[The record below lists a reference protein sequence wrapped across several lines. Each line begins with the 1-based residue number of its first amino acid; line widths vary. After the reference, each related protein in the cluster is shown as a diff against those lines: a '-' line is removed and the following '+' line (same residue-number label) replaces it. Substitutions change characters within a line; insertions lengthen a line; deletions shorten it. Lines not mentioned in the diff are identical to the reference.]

1 MKTVDALI
9 FELENLGFEKL
20 NGIIP
25 SRDLKIL
32 KNITTLIKHKSYI
45 TENQGKLLIK
55 ILKENTTALTA
66 FVSDLVEVT
75 TLPVWKNNFK
85 VINKI
90 KEISIFQENVGSFKI
105 KIKYSFDKDVKKA
118 ISTLNKKIGAI
129 LFDSN
134 NEHSYLLTEKNII
147 EIYNTLN
154 PLKFQFSPEF
164 LEFYKKI
171 DQIDQDQVFENLKF
185 DQLFETRLKKF
196 TNFVKVEDPLLILDR
211 KILHQYF
218 FDHDFDEDTKKTL
231 SYKIANRSVNKVFI
245 NQFVYSL
252 DNILESLQQL
262 KRSKILLIFDDYK
275 INECTSNLQLIKS
288 LIANHN
294 IQQVGI
300 YFRFDNKTDGS
311 NFNRLVGE
319 YAFNSKLD
327 ENTQIVGLANAKLP
341 KFLLKNDWYPDAV
354 ISFTNNLRNNRTDTY
369 CNSCDLIIYYANT
382 NPMISY
388 YDEIL

>member
-1 MKTVDALI
+1 L
-9 FELENLGFEKL
+9 
-20 NGIIP
+20 
-25 SRDLKIL
+25 
-32 KNITTLIKHKSYI
+32 TT
-45 TENQGKLLIK
+45 
-55 ILKENTTALTA
+55 
-66 FVSDLVEVT
+66 FVSDLVEVI
-75 TLPVWKNNFK
+75 TLPVWKTDFK

-90 KEISIFQENVGSFKI
+90 KEINIVQENIGIFNI

-118 ISTLNKKIGAI
+118 ISTLNKKIGSAVGSA
-129 LFDSN
+129 FFHSN
-134 NEHSYLLTEKNII
+134 NEHYYLLTEKNII
-147 EIYNTLN
+147 EIYNILS
-154 PLKFQFSPEF
+154 PLKFQFPPEF

-171 DQIDQDQVFENLKF
+171 NQIDQDQVFENLKF
-185 DQLFETRLKKF
+185 DRLFETRLKKF

-288 LIANHN
+288 LIASHS

-300 YFRFDNKTDGS
+300 YFRFDSNTDGS
-311 NFNRLVGE
+311 NFNKLVGE
-319 YAFNSKLD
+319 YAFNNKLD
-327 ENTQIVGLANAKLP
+327 ETTQIVGLANAKLP
-341 KFLLKNDWYPDAV
+341 KFLLKNAWYPDAV

-369 CNSCDLIIYYANT
+369 CNNCDLIIYYANT
-382 NPMISY
+382 KPMITY